1 MLRTHLSSGL
11 AVVLAWAQV
20 DTGATS
26 GVVTDSTGAI
36 VLGAKVTTTETDT
49 NVQAVLSTSDAGF
62 YSAPSLHPGPYQVE
76 VFKERRGDGY
86 ELSLSPTHA
95 GNCQHPPTDID
106 GFG

>member
-49 NVQAVLSTSDAGF
+49 NV
-62 YSAPSLHPGPYQVE
+62 
-76 VFKERRGDGY
+76 
-86 ELSLSPTHA
+86 
-95 GNCQHPPTDID
+95 
-106 GFG
+106 